1 MSFTVGTGRSNYK
14 LHLCIGRMTV
24 SQDKHNL
31 SYIWS
36 GSRNSA
42 KFLVIVFA
50 IIAILMIDIAVST
63 VIDFFQPQIS
73 SGAGVIF
80 FALIGLAFA
89 VGQYFVLSFVKQKT
103 NAIRSSSGSV
113 KAMDMG
119 TQVIQYALIAIFVI
133 VILQMI
139 LAASYSS
146 ILLTAS
152 VTLSYALSIA
162 LLGVLSYRLL
172 SWYKS
177 NRNSFVLLY
186 GLAAAATTV
195 NGILALAFFD
205 AILVT
210 KPAEILAGSMPVVE
224 VDPSSAVGA
233 VQSGFKYSSIASFAL
248 LWAGSVLLI
257 RQYYYQRFGR
267 KKYWIIASA
276 PLVYLITYFVT
287 EPLFSMAQADQTL
300 QFYYFIFFSFWNV
313 AGGMIFG
320 AAFLRV
326 GRSVKRG
333 SAVKDYMFIAGCGL
347 ILLFVSGSA
356 TVIHNP
362 YPPFG
367 FATIAF
373 VGLSSYMLLLGL
385 YSSAVSISQDAKLRL
400 SIRRST
406 FEESKL
412 LDKIG
417 SAEME
422 QELQRRVMRV
432 VNDTSDKMKEQSGV
446 EPSITDDDI
455 NQYLQRISKERSR
468 NALSSRRETDK
479 NNS

>member
-1 MSFTVGTGRSNYK
+1 
-14 LHLCIGRMTV
+14 V
-24 SQDKHNL
+24 SQNKHDLL
-31 SYIWS
+31 SIWS
-36 GSRNSA
+36 GSRNSI
-42 KFLVIVFA
+42 KFLVIVLA
-50 IIAILMIDIAVST
+50 IIVILMVEIAVST

-73 SGAGVIF
+73 SSAGVIF

-89 VGQYFVLSFVKQKT
+89 VGQYFVLSFVKHKT
-103 NAIRSSSGSV
+103 KAIKSNSGSV
-113 KAMDMG
+113 KAMDIG
-119 TQVIQYALIAIFVI
+119 TVVIQYALIAIFVVI
-133 VILQMI
+133 ILQMV

-146 ILLTAS
+146 FLLTAS

-195 NGILALAFFD
+195 NGILALVFFD

-210 KPAEILAGSMPVVE
+210 KPAEIVAGSMPMVE
-224 VDPSSAVGA
+224 IDPSSAVAG
-233 VQSGFKYSSIASFAL
+233 VQSAFKYSAIASFAL

-276 PLVYLITYFVT
+276 PLVYLIIYFLT
-287 EPLFSMAQADQTL
+287 EPLFSLAQADQTL
-300 QFYYFIFFSFWNV
+300 TFYYFIFFSFWNV

-326 GRSVKRG
+326 ARSVKRG

-347 ILLFVSGSA
+347 LLLFVSGSA

-367 FATIAF
+367 FATTAF
-373 VGLSSYMLLLGL
+373 IGLSSYMLLLGL
-385 YSSAVSISQDAKLRL
+385 YSSAVSISQDVRLRL
-400 SIRRST
+400 SIHRST

-412 LDKIG
+412 LDRIG

-422 QELQRRVMRV
+422 QELQRRVMKV
-432 VNDTSDKMKEQSGV
+432 VKDTSDKMKEQSGV
-446 EPSITDDDI
+446 EPSITYEDI
-455 NQYLQRISKERSR
+455 NQYLQLIAKERNRDSI
-468 NALSSRRETDK
+468 SSRDETDK